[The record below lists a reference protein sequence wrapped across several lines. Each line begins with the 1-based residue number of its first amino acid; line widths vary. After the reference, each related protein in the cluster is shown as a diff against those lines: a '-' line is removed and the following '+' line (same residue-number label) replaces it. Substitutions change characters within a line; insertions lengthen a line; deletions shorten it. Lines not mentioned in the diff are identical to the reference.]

1 VSFQFPS
8 TRTTAIASAL
18 VALTALTACGSDSS
32 SGGSGGCQ
40 DGKVKIGVLLP
51 LSGPAAGFGQGVQQ
65 AIDFVAA
72 ETNKNGGIQVGDSK
86 CTIELLDYDTKG
98 TAEQASA
105 GINKLIS
112 DGATFVYGPNLSH
125 EVTAAAPIAVRN
137 NVLMFEASYSSK
149 GMSADMPMVFGAVT
163 TPSGFSGPMTE
174 WVAKTYPAVKKVSV
188 VVPDNQGGK
197 DTAGINQKA
206 YEAAGIQASVIPF
219 AEGTE
224 DFAPFIDRLLRD
236 KPDAVDLASTPPGGA
251 GVMIKQLRQAGFTGP
266 VGRVGGESMAAI
278 INAVGSAQGLGDF
291 FYYAPVN
298 VESAPVKEYR
308 EQFKARF
315 GKEPLPVSAQLLP
328 SARLLVEAIDKADST
343 DTAEVAKVLEKL
355 PIDDPTQGKG
365 VWGGQEFYGINHEII
380 NDFYAGRYEDGKV
393 TFTPLKVSAK

>member
-1 VSFQFPS
+1 MSFQFPNK
-8 TRTTAIASAL
+8 RATAMATAL
-18 VALTALTACGSDSS
+18 VALTALTACGADSPS
-32 SGGSGGCQ
+32 ANSASCQ

-51 LSGPAAGFGQGVQQ
+51 LSGPAAAFGQGVQQ
-65 AIDFVAA
+65 SMNFVAA
-72 ETNKNGGIQVGDSK
+72 QTNKSGGIEVGDSK
-86 CTIELLDYDTKG
+86 CTIELLEYDTKG

-112 DGATFVYGPNLSH
+112 EGATFVYGPNLSH
-125 EVTAAAPIAVRN
+125 EVTAVLPIAVRN
-137 NVLMFEASYSSK
+137 NILMFEASYSST
-149 GMSADMPMVFGAVT
+149 GMSKDMPLVFGAVT

-174 WVAKTYPAVKKVSV
+174 WVAKTYPNVKKVAV

-197 DTAGINQKA
+197 DTATINQKA
-206 YEAAGIQASVIPF
+206 YGAAGIDAAVVPF

-251 GVMIKQLRQAGFTGP
+251 GVIIKQLRQAGFAGP
-266 VGRVGGESMAAI
+266 VGRIGGESMAAI
-278 INAVGSAQGLGDF
+278 TNAVGSAEALGDF

-298 VESAPVKEYR
+298 LESAPVKEYQ
-308 EQFKARF
+308 EQFKAEF

-328 SARLLVEAIDKADST
+328 AARLLVKAIDAADST
-343 DTAEVAKVLEKL
+343 DPAEVAKALEKL

-365 VWGGQEFYGINHEII
+365 VWGGKEFYGINHEII
-380 NDFYAGRYEDGKV
+380 NDFYAGRYQNGKV
-393 TFTPLKVSAK
+393 TLTPLQVSEK